1 MGQTFQASCSEGG
14 LPWDVWLAALVNAVA
29 VLHVQ
34 CCGASPVVAKA
45 PGLHP
50 NDAQRNFAGKLIWRV
65 PWSDVLAPELP
76 PFTSEVRDTQVK
88 ATHIVKVHLRRLT
101 EPLVIECKAPE
112 QSHRLQHAIYRCLS
126 ARPRLSVLSHNLD
139 GGSIEDAALPQELVC
154 ILEALPLCNNL
165 FAFDSSSRLNFH
177 MSRILSAYVSLNSE
191 HRAIWA
197 GRSGVSHQAAFQCR
211 VLFNI
216 C

>member
-1 MGQTFQASCSEGG
+1 MLWCITCGCESCRS
-14 LPWDVWLAALVNAVA
+14 
-29 VLHVQ
+29 
-34 CCGASPVVAKA
+34 

-76 PFTSEVRDTQVK
+76 PFTFEERDTPVK
-88 ATHIVKVHLRRLT
+88 ATHIVKVHLRMLT

-112 QSHRLQHAIYRCLS
+112 QSHKLQHAIYRCLS

-154 ILEALPLCNNL
+154 TLEALPLCSL
-165 FAFDSSSRLNFH
+165 FAVDSSSRLNFH
-177 MSRILSAYVSLNSE
+177 MSGSLSAYVSLKSE